1 MDEIANTENTFEV
14 LYVNDY
20 NGWTKFEFVDPINI
34 KYNGY
39 TKQNINFKLEKLQ
52 ENNVDRSAYVTFS
65 TNVNNIPNIKTATFS
80 LKISSS
86 ISTNCYFIKPDKS
99 KPLYFTCHASTE
111 LDNYIIGEIQGQKI
125 ENIHYKY
132 AFT

>member
-14 LYVNDY
+14 IYINDY

-86 ISTNCYFIKPDKS
+86 ISTNCY
-99 KPLYFTCHASTE
+99 
-111 LDNYIIGEIQGQKI
+111 
-125 ENIHYKY
+125 
-132 AFT
+132 